1 MGKSME
7 LLKVVKWCCLHQMI
21 LPTLRFEN
29 VFIAMIPSPKNV
41 SLATKI
47 MAVGQLD
54 VYRNML
60 KVVQS
65 GNPA

>member
-1 MGKSME
+1 
-7 LLKVVKWCCLHQMI
+7 MI

-54 VYRNML
+54 PAKRP
-60 KVVQS
+60 
-65 GNPA
+65 GNPVCLRDIKMLSLDSSTSKMWV